1 MDVECKKVQIRN
13 TPTSAIVSLNKGMMK
28 IFGFSKTGIPRHDT
42 EGRLLVLAAGSTDTG
57 LHVKR
62 KFSGVLPPAVTTV
75 INQDQLFQ
83 IYQLVPF
90 TSRTAR
96 QRGA

>member
-13 TPTSAIVSLNKGMMK
+13 TPTSAIVSLNKGMME
-28 IFGFSKTGIPRHDT
+28 IFGFSKKGIPRHDT
-42 EGRLLVLAAGSTDTG
+42 EGRLLAAGSTDSG

-90 TSRTAR
+90 TSRSAR